1 MAGLLVPPDM
11 QQYYGIDATGNPT
24 GVSNPAQPT
33 IPPAST
39 PTATGKGPGAATG
52 KGPVPGAMNMP
63 GAQYAQGRPGDPNFF
78 QQDPMASR
86 GVQSMGLANPFYM
99 ANVADL
105 ARPQMA
111 GQASYMRQMAGLGQQ
126 PMAQAPTV
134 SPMPPAQFPQQPPPA
149 TFGGMPPPAT
159 GKGSLPATGK
169 MPQSGGS
176 TAPVAGGKMPSSGGS
191 TTPETGGG
199 YMPPQTPSAPPTTVP
214 SSDIAAPAVMPT
226 TPEYS
231 PQEPIS
237 GGGMATQVQGPVM
250 EKQAGGST
258 YGFDSS
264 QIQDAQNEMI
274 RRAIDAAAGVG
285 PKS

>member
-1 MAGLLVPPDM
+1 MAGLLVPPDIQ
-11 QQYYGIDATGNPT
+11 QQYNIDALGNPT
-24 GVSNPAQPT
+24 GVSNPTTPT

-52 KGPVPGAMNMP
+52 KGPLPGAMNMP
-63 GAQYAQGRPGDPNFF
+63 APQYAQGRPGDPNFF

-199 YMPPQTPSAPPTTVP
+199 YMPPQTPTTGDTVT
-214 SSDIAAPAVMPT
+214 PAVMPT
-226 TPEYS
+226 QPES
-231 PQEPIS
+231 NVQTAV
-237 GGGMATQVQGPVM
+237 GGGGSAQTEGPTM
-250 EKQAGGST
+250 DKQSGGST
-258 YGFDSS
+258 FGFDSADVRGA
-264 QIQDAQNEMI
+264 QDEMI
-274 RRAIDAAAGVG
+274 RRAIDAAAQVG